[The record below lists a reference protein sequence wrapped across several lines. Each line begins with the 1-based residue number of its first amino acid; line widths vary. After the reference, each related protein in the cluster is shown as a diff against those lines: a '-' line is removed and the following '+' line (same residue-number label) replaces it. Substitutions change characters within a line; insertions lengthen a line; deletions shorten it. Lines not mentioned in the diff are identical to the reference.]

1 MTVDTY
7 RELTRV
13 LQERLPTLAPGQQRI
28 ARVLL
33 DDPDGTAF
41 RTIAETAD
49 IAGVNQSSLV
59 RFSALLGLKGY
70 PALVKLCQQNLA
82 KEANLINRLEQSE
95 KHAESQSL
103 FDAVLEH
110 EKSNLL
116 RTYARIEDADWS
128 RAVEHLSRAP
138 RIYVMGL
145 RKCAPIAQLFTYLL
159 HLVRPGVEQIAP
171 ATGVIIDQLRDLDPD
186 GVFVAMSI
194 RRYTADTVR
203 ALKHAKDNGLK
214 TIALTD
220 DPSSPL
226 ARLAETTFY
235 IDTEGVTILR
245 SMSVFTSVVQ
255 TLATAVTIQSG
266 ARSRNEL
273 MLDEQLLEDFNVY
286 YKD

>member
-28 ARVLL
+28 AKVLL

-116 RTYARIEDADWS
+116 RTYARIEEADWS
-128 RAVEHLSRAP
+128 RTVDQLSQAP

-145 RKCAPIAQLFTYLL
+145 RKCSAIAQLFTYLL

-171 ATGVIIDQLRDLDPD
+171 ATGVIIDQLRDLDPE

-203 ALKHAKDNGLK
+203 ALKHAKDSGLK

-255 TLATAVTIQSG
+255 TLATAVTIRSG

>member
-82 KEANLINRLEQSE
+82 KEANLINRLEESE
-95 KHAESQSL
+95 RHAESQSL

-116 RTYARIEDADWS
+116 RTYARIDDGDWS
-128 RAVEHLSRAP
+128 RAVDQLTRAP

-159 HLVRPGVEQIAP
+159 HLVRPGV
-171 ATGVIIDQLRDLDPD
+171 
-186 GVFVAMSI
+186 FVAVSI